1 MIAIMEYVVLMEDR
15 KLRDF
20 LERNRLVPSAV
31 QLAVIVAEMR
41 MMMMMIMNLVE
52 SRLHNTMLSLVWVR
66 GVERSGLNWKI
77 RVILDDVMV

>member
-41 MMMMMIMNLVE
+41 MIIMNLVE

-77 RVILDDVMV
+77 RVILDNVMV

>member
-41 MMMMMIMNLVE
+41 MIIMNLVE